1 MTSLQEKEL
10 EKETSQNFESG
21 DAEISGS
28 AAGDVAA
35 IESHQEQPSS
45 VPINTL
51 VQTDPSGL
59 ALKENSQEEN
69 GDKERREQELS
80 KTTVADTKCT
90 IEDNILETID
100 LLTDSEDDDVE
111 HLFKLM

>member
-51 VQTDPSGL
+51 VQTGL